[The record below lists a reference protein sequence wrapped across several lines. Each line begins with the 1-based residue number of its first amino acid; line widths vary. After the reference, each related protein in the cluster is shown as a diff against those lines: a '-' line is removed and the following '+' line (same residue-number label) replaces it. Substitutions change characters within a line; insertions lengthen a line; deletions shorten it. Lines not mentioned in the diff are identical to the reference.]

1 MSGKTKQSDKLR
13 KDPYNIVITGVG
25 GQGNVMASRVIGNML
40 VKRGYRVTIG
50 ETFGAS
56 QRGGSVMSHLR
67 ISKSDNWSPQ
77 IPKGKADL
85 IVALEPS
92 EAVRVLRDY
101 GHAKVAILSNT
112 RPIYPVSV
120 ISGEVAY
127 PSFDEL
133 QGGACLLSG
142 HASFIDATEEALAMG
157 SAILSNIIMVGAVA
171 GLKVLPLEEVDFKK
185 VIAGMVPPDKLEINL
200 KAFERGVK
208 LTTNRKAGDHAGSL

>member
-1 MSGKTKQSDKLR
+1 MRSGQLK

-40 VKRGYRVTIG
+40 VKKGYRVTIG

-67 ISKSDNWSPQ
+67 ISAKATWSPQ

-101 GHAKVAILSNT
+101 GHAGVTVLSNT
-112 RPIYPVSV
+112 RPIYPVGV
-120 ISGEVAY
+120 ISGEASY
-127 PSFDEL
+127 PSVDEIRE
-133 QGGACLLSG
+133 GTGEIAG
-142 HASFIDATEEALAMG
+142 DTFFIDATEEAMAMG
-157 SAILSNIIMVGAVA
+157 SPILSNIVMVGAVA
-171 GLKVLPLEEVDFKK
+171 GLKILPLERTEFKK
-185 VIAGMVPPDKLEINL
+185 VISGMIPEDKLEINL
-200 KAFERGVK
+200 KAFERGIKLVK
-208 LTTNRKAGDHAGSL
+208 Q